1 MGVNLNDFVLIILPI
16 ILTGATTF
24 LVFLLERRIKARDTA
39 EAIKEKE
46 REKRELERGKEYG
59 AIKDGI
65 TAILRDRI
73 IQADMHFTERGFA
86 TVSQKDNLQMMYTA
100 YHKLGGNGI
109 VTQSY
114 DHIMSM
120 PITEEGDKS

>member
-1 MGVNLNDFVLIILPI
+1 MGENLNDFVLIILPI

-39 EAIKEKE
+39 ESIKEKE

-120 PITEEGDKS
+120 PIVKEGDKS

>member
-1 MGVNLNDFVLIILPI
+1 MGENLNDFVLIILPI

-120 PITEEGDKS
+120 PIAKEGDKS

>member
-1 MGVNLNDFVLIILPI
+1 MGENLNDFVLIILPI

-46 REKRELERGKEYG
+46 REKRELGREKEYG

-120 PITEEGDKS
+120 PIAKEDDKS

>member
-1 MGVNLNDFVLIILPI
+1 MGENLNDFVLIILPI

-120 PITEEGDKS
+120 PITKEGDKS

>member
-1 MGVNLNDFVLIILPI
+1 MGENLNDFVLIILPI

-24 LVFLLERRIKARDTA
+24 IVFLLERRIKARDTA

-120 PITEEGDKS
+120 PIAKEGDKS

>member
-1 MGVNLNDFVLIILPI
+1 M
-16 ILTGATTF
+16 
-24 LVFLLERRIKARDTA
+24 
-39 EAIKEKE
+39 IKEKE
-46 REKRELERGKEYG
+46 REKRELERKKEYG

>member
-1 MGVNLNDFVLIILPI
+1 MGENLNDFVLIILPI

-46 REKRELERGKEYG
+46 REKRELEREKEYG

-73 IQADMHFTERGFA
+73 IQADMHFTERGFV

-120 PITEEGDKS
+120 PITKEGDKS

>member
-1 MGVNLNDFVLIILPI
+1 MGENLNDFVLIILPI

-120 PITEEGDKS
+120 PITKEGDRS

>member
-1 MGVNLNDFVLIILPI
+1 MGENLNDFVLIILPI